1 MAIERIQ
8 RVNVGDQVF
17 EQMKQLILSNEWKP
31 GDKLPAENELANM
44 FGVSRITV
52 RQELQKLNI
61 MGLVETKLGSGTYV
75 KDVDIGHTM
84 RDLVPTAYLSS
95 SLDQIMEFR
104 RIIDS
109 ESARLAARRAT
120 KKDVEELRE
129 INRDMMDS
137 YDRGDLEGFAKR
149 DSEFHFAI
157 GEITGNP
164 LVIKTNE
171 ILQDV
176 LQSSMVKLIEQRGS
190 ERAIKYHTLIVEA
203 IAAHDEERSA
213 ELVRKHL
220 VE

>member
-8 RVNVGDQVF
+8 KVNVGDQVF

-61 MGLVETKLGSGTYV
+61 MGLVETRLGSGTYV
-75 KDVDIGHTM
+75 RDADIGNTM
-84 RDLVPTAYLSS
+84 RELVPTAYLSS

-120 KKDVEELRE
+120 EEDLEELRE
-129 INRDMMDS
+129 INCDMIDR
-137 YDRGDLEGFAKR
+137 YDKGDLEGFARK

-157 GEITGNP
+157 GKMTGNP
-164 LVIKTNE
+164 LLTKTNE

-176 LQSSMVKLIEQRGS
+176 LQSSMVELIEQRGV

-203 IAAHDEERSA
+203 LAGHDEGRA
-213 ELVRKHL
+213 VELVRKHL
-220 VE
+220 AE